1 MTASTMT
8 APRLPRAAVVAV
20 SAWLALAL
28 LAGATGFLARLPF
41 PGPQLII
48 LTLLV
53 ATVAAG
59 TAVPALRA
67 WIDALP
73 LRALIGI
80 NAFRFIGIAFLV
92 LAARGQIA
100 PVFAQRAG
108 WGDIAT
114 AALAIVLMAAGDPRT
129 PTRRALTHVWNAFG
143 ALDLVLAVATATW
156 VTLHAITP
164 GIQPMLVLP
173 LVVIPTFLVPI
184 FLASHVFIFR
194 RLIALGRNADA
205 R

>member
-59 TAVPALRA
+59 TAIPALRA

-80 NAFRFIGIAFLV
+80 NAFRFIGITFLV

-114 AALAIVLMAAGDPRT
+114 ATLAILLMAAGDPRT

-143 ALDLVLAVATATW
+143 ALDLVVAVATATW

-164 GIQPMLVLP
+164 GIQPVLVLP